1 MVLGFLIFPHFSY
14 REYHSIPQIPGAA
27 EYAFALDN
35 LQQAV
40 ALRNQ
45 ILGCFRAGGV

>member
-1 MVLGFLIFPHFSY
+1 MVLGFIIPHFSY
-14 REYHSIPQIPGAA
+14 REYHSIPQNTGAA
-27 EYAFALDN
+27 EYTFALDN

-45 ILGCFRAGGV
+45 ILGCRAGGV